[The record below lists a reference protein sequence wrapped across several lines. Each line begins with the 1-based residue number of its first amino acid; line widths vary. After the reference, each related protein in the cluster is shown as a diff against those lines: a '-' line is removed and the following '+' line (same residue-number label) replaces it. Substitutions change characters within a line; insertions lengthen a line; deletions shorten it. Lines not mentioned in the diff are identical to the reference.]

1 MDQRTDS
8 DTEPPH
14 DVLAA
19 EMFAVPAPDPR
30 LHAEPPHDVLAAE
43 MFAVPAPDPR
53 LHAEPP
59 HEILAAEQFAVPAP
73 DPILQHATLT
83 LPEDLTGSPEPH
95 DVLAAEEFAIPA
107 PTEAHPHPP
116 PGRDPQWPLS
126 AAAWVVLV
134 LLALFARRRHR
145 LGNRTR

>member
-1 MDQRTDS
+1 MERMDQRTDS

-14 DVLAA
+14 DI
-19 EMFAVPAPDPR
+19 
-30 LHAEPPHDVLAAE
+30 LAAE

-59 HEILAAEQFAVPAP
+59 HEILAAEHFAVPAP
-73 DPILQHATLT
+73 DPILHHATLT
-83 LPEDLTGSPEPH
+83 LPEDLTGSPAPH

-107 PTEAHPHPP
+107 PTEAHPHRPQAL
-116 PGRDPQWPLS
+116 GRDTPWPLS
-126 AAAWVVLV
+126 AAAWALLV

-145 LGNRTR
+145 LGKRTR